1 MTVNWG
7 FSGPDPEL
15 YDRIA
20 ELDRDDKISLLAAA
34 EAYSNAYQAVK
45 LAVMAALGDA
55 DSVAKEVALE
65 LHYGARQAE
74 GQVSLAR
81 DLARRLPSTF
91 EAMRRGALDPYRA
104 SKVAD
109 QTSVLT
115 DEQAREVDAQV
126 AGKVTT
132 RDATSV
138 RRLVNRT
145 VARVDPDG
153 HARRCEE
160 RKRSRKVQLCH
171 EDEGMATL
179 YAYLP
184 AEIATTIYTRVDRVA
199 RRLRSNGEERT
210 LDELRADVFSDLCL
224 GIARPVEPPRAE
236 VFVYLD
242 FLTWTGLRNEPA
254 ELAGHGP
261 IPAGL
266 AREIAQNA
274 TIRRVITD
282 PMTGTPID
290 VGRHRYRPSAA
301 TKELVQVRDRE
312 CRIPGCHRPVQACD
326 LDHVKPWAQGG
337 GTDHG
342 NLCGLC
348 RRDHRLKD
356 EPGWHHRMTETGVLE
371 ITTPAGRTYRSQPE
385 PLTTAA

>member
-1 MTVNWG
+1 MKLAV
-7 FSGPDPEL
+7 
-15 YDRIA
+15 IA
-20 ELDRDDKISLLAAA
+20 EL
-34 EAYSNAYQAVK
+34 
-45 LAVMAALGDA
+45 GDS

-91 EAMRRGALDPYRA
+91 EAMKRGALDPYRA

-109 QTSVLT
+109 QTAVLT
-115 DEQAREVDAQV
+115 DEQAREVDARV
-126 AGKVTT
+126 AEKITT

-153 HARRCEE
+153 HARRCQE
-160 RKRSRKVQLCH
+160 RKRSRSVQLCH
-171 EDEGMATL
+171 ENEGMATL

-184 AEIATTIYTRVDRVA
+184 AEIAATIYTRVDRVA
-199 RRLRSNGEERT
+199 RRLRGRGEERT

-224 GIARPVEPPRAE
+224 GVAGEVEAPRAE

-261 IPAGL
+261 IPAQL
-266 AREIAQNA
+266 AREIAANA

-312 CRIPGCHRPVQACD
+312 CRVPGCHRPVQACD
-326 LDHVKPWAQGG
+326 LDHVEPWAQGG
-337 GTDHG
+337 NTHST

-356 EPGWHHRMTETGVLE
+356 EPGWQHRMTGTGTLE

>member
-1 MTVNWG
+1 MTENWG
-7 FSGPDPEL
+7 FSKPDPEL
-15 YDRIA
+15 YHRIA
-20 ELDRDDKISLLAAA
+20 ALERDEALSLIAAA
-34 EAYSNAYQAVK
+34 EACSNACQAVK
-45 LAVMAALGDA
+45 LAAIAALGDA
-55 DSVAKEVALE
+55 ESVAKEVALE

-74 GQVSLAR
+74 GQVFLAR
-81 DLARRLPSTF
+81 DLAQRLPGTF
-91 EAMRRGALDPYRA
+91 EAMKRGELDPYRA

-109 QTSVLT
+109 QTSVLS
-115 DEQAREVDAQV
+115 DEQAREVDARV
-126 AGKVTT
+126 AGKITT
-132 RDATSV
+132 RDPTSV

-153 HARRCEE
+153 YARRCEE
-160 RKRSRKVQLCH
+160 RKRSRSVQLCH

-184 AEIATTIYTRVDRVA
+184 AEIAATIYARVDRVA
-199 RRLRSNGEERT
+199 RGLRGNGEERT

-224 GIARPVEPPRAE
+224 GVAGEVEPPRAE

-261 IPAGL
+261 IPAQL
-266 AREIAQNA
+266 AREIAANA

-282 PMTGTPID
+282 PMTGTPIE
-290 VGRHRYRPSAA
+290 VGRHRYRPPTA

-312 CRIPGCHRPVQACD
+312 CRVPGCHRPVQACD
-326 LDHVKPWAQGG
+326 LDHVEPWAQGG
-337 GTDHG
+337 GTHST

-348 RRDHRLKD
+348 CRDHRLKD
-356 EPGWHHRMTETGVLE
+356 EPGWQHRMTGTGVLE

>member
-1 MTVNWG
+1 MTENWG
-7 FSGPDPEL
+7 FSGPEPEL

-20 ELDRDDKISLLAAA
+20 DLDRDDVLSLIAAA
-34 EAYSNAYQAVK
+34 EACSNAYQAVK
-45 LAVMAALGDA
+45 LAAVAALGDA

-81 DLARRLPSTF
+81 DLAQRLPATF
-91 EAMRRGALDPYRA
+91 EAMRQGAVDPYRA

-109 QTSVLT
+109 QTSVLA
-115 DEQAREVDAQV
+115 DEQAREVDARV
-126 AGKVTT
+126 AGKITT

-160 RKRSRKVQLCH
+160 RKRSRNVQLCH
-171 EDEGMATL
+171 EDDGMATL

-184 AEIATTIYTRVDRVA
+184 AEIAATIYTRVDRVA
-199 RRLRSNGEERT
+199 RQLRSRGEERT

-224 GIARPVEPPRAE
+224 GVARPVEPPRAE

-261 IPAGL
+261 IPAQL
-266 AREIAQNA
+266 ARDIAQNA

-282 PMTGTPID
+282 PMTGIPIE

-312 CRIPGCHRPVQACD
+312 CRVPGCHRPVQACD
-326 LDHVKPWAQGG
+326 LDHVEPWAHGG
-337 GTDHG
+337 DADSA

-356 EPGWHHRMTETGVLE
+356 EPGWQHRMTETGTLE
-371 ITTPAGRTYRSQPE
+371 ITTPAGRTYRGEPE
-385 PLTTAA
+385 PLTIAA

>member
-1 MTVNWG
+1 MTENWG

-20 ELDRDDKISLLAAA
+20 DLDRDDVLSLITAA
-34 EAYSNAYQAVK
+34 EVCSNACQAVK
-45 LAVMAALGDA
+45 LAAVAALGDS

-81 DLARRLPSTF
+81 DLAQRLPATF
-91 EAMRRGALDPYRA
+91 EAMRRGAVDPYRA
-104 SKVAD
+104 SKMAD

-115 DEQAREVDAQV
+115 DEQAREVDALV
-126 AGKVTT
+126 AGKIAT

-145 VARVDPDG
+145 VARIDPDG
-153 HARRCEE
+153 YARRCEE
-160 RKRSRKVQLCH
+160 RRRGRKVQLCH

-184 AEIATTIYTRVDRVA
+184 AGIAATIYTRADRVA
-199 RRLRSNGEERT
+199 RGLRSRGEERT

-224 GIARPVEPPRAE
+224 GVARPVEPPRAE

-261 IPAGL
+261 IPAQL
-266 AREIAQNA
+266 ARQIAANA

-301 TKELVQVRDRE
+301 TKDLVQVRDRE
-312 CRIPGCHRPVQACD
+312 CRVPGCHRPVQACD
-326 LDHVKPWAQGG
+326 LDHVDPWAQGG
-337 GTDHG
+337 DTHSG

-348 RRDHRLKD
+348 RDHRLKD

>member
-1 MTVNWG
+1 MVG
-7 FSGPDPEL
+7 
-15 YDRIA
+15 
-20 ELDRDDKISLLAAA
+20 KI
-34 EAYSNAYQAVK
+34 
-45 LAVMAALGDA
+45 
-55 DSVAKEVALE
+55 
-65 LHYGARQAE
+65 
-74 GQVSLAR
+74 
-81 DLARRLPSTF
+81 
-91 EAMRRGALDPYRA
+91 
-104 SKVAD
+104 
-109 QTSVLT
+109 
-115 DEQAREVDAQV
+115 
-126 AGKVTT
+126 TT

-145 VARVDPDG
+145 VAPVAPDG

-160 RKRSRKVQLCH
+160 RKRSRRVQLCH
-171 EDEGMATL
+171 EDDGMATL

-184 AEIATTIYTRVDRVA
+184 AEIAATIYTRVDRVA

-224 GIARPVEPPRAE
+224 GVACEVEPPRAE

-261 IPAGL
+261 IPARL
-266 AREIAQNA
+266 AREIAANA

-282 PMTGTPID
+282 PMTGAPIE

-312 CRIPGCHRPVQACD
+312 CRVPGCHRPVQA
-326 LDHVKPWAQGG
+326 WAQGG
-337 GTDHG
+337 DTDSS

-356 EPGWHHRMTETGVLE
+356 EPGWQHRMTDTGVLE

-385 PLTTAA
+385 PLITAA

>member
-1 MTVNWG
+1 M
-7 FSGPDPEL
+7 L
-15 YDRIA
+15 
-20 ELDRDDKISLLAAA
+20 SLIAAA
-34 EAYSNAYQAVK
+34 EACSNACQAVK
-45 LAVMAALGDA
+45 LAAMAALGDS
-55 DSVAKEVALE
+55 DSVPKEVALE

-91 EAMRRGALDPYRA
+91 EAMKRGELDPYRA

-115 DEQAREVDAQV
+115 DEQAREVDTQV
-126 AGKVTT
+126 AGKIAT

-160 RKRSRKVQLCH
+160 RKRGRKVQLCH
-171 EDEGMATL
+171 EDDGMATL

-184 AEIATTIYTRVDRVA
+184 AEIAATIYARVDRVA
-199 RRLRSNGEERT
+199 RELRSRGEERT
-210 LDELRADVFSDLCL
+210 LDELRADVFSDLRL
-224 GIARPVEPPRAE
+224 GVACEVEPPRAE

-242 FLTWTGLRNEPA
+242 FLTWAGLRNEPP

-261 IPAGL
+261 IPADL
-266 AREIAQNA
+266 ARELAQNA

-282 PMTGTPID
+282 PMTGAPIE

-312 CRIPGCHRPVQACD
+312 CRVPGCHRPVQACD
-326 LDHVKPWAQGG
+326 LDHVEPWAQGG
-337 GTDHG
+337 DTDSG

-356 EPGWHHRMTETGVLE
+356 EPGWHHRMTDSGVLE
-371 ITTPAGRTYRSQPE
+371 IITPAGRTYRSQPE
-385 PLTTAA
+385 PLTTTAA